1 MLSLIVLSALS
12 LAEEIDQA
20 KLNALRQYQR
30 ERLELSS
37 EVNISGGGSTAYMR
51 GPMMGYGG
59 FGFNSGFV
67 VSDPIYTS
75 RTLRVYQAKEPIST
89 LTFFKLVGDDSQFKQ
104 ASRQIKYRLR
114 RNIGRTVA
122 LVGLGVTVGG
132 WVGASRAQTEF
143 EPYLYSNAT
152 LTGFGLFWG
161 RLGSSFRQAKKMRS
175 TNSARQYSKVEVEK
189 HIDAFN
195 DDLRSKLGL
204 TIDDVWTIGVRTA
217 IIGRCRFILNTGV
230 KDHGMSSVSLSYL
243 NVAFDHNVSPPSL

>member
-104 ASRQIKYRLR
+104 ASRQIKKYRLR

-143 EPYLYSNAT
+143 ELYLYSNAT
-152 LTGFGLFWG
+152 LTGSLVCFGGL
-161 RLGSSFRQAKKMRS
+161 LGSSFPSSKENALLQTPLASM
-175 TNSARQYSKVEVEK
+175 SKVEVEK

-195 DDLRSKLGL
+195 DDLRLKLGL
-204 TIDDVWTIGVRTA
+204 TIDDVWTIESG
-217 IIGRCRFILNTGV
+217 GQQ
-230 KDHGMSSVSLSYL
+230 
-243 NVAFDHNVSPPSL
+243 

>member
-12 LAEEIDQA
+12 LAEEFDQT

-75 RTLRVYQAKEPIST
+75 RTLRVYQAKEPISS
-89 LTFFKLVGDDSQFKQ
+89 LTFFELVGDEARLEE
-104 ASRQIKYRLR
+104 ASRLLKKYRFR
-114 RNIGRTVA
+114 RNISRTVA

-132 WVGASRAQTEF
+132 WVGASKAETEAELF
-143 EPYLYSNAT
+143 IYSNAT
-152 LTGFGLFWG
+152 LTGSLVCFGGL
-161 RLGSSFRQAKKMRS
+161 LSSSFPSSKENALMRTPLTS
-175 TNSARQYSKVEVEK
+175 LSKVEVENQ
-189 HIDAFN
+189 IDSFN
-195 DDLRSKLGL
+195 DDLRERLGL
-204 TIDDVWTIGVRTA
+204 TIDDVWTIESG
-217 IIGRCRFILNTGV
+217 G
-230 KDHGMSSVSLSYL
+230 KQ
-243 NVAFDHNVSPPSL
+243 

>member
-89 LTFFKLVGDDSQFKQ
+89 LTFFKLVGDNSQFKQ
-104 ASRQIKYRLR
+104 ASRQIKKYRLR

-132 WVGASRAQTEF
+132 WVGASRAQTEDDLF
-143 EPYLYSNAT
+143 LYSNLT
-152 LTGFGLFWG
+152 LTGSLVCFGGL
-161 RLGSSFRQAKKMRS
+161 LGSSFPSSKENALLQTPLASM
-175 TNSARQYSKVEVEK
+175 SKVEVEK

-195 DDLRSKLGL
+195 DDLRLKLGL
-204 TIDDVWTIGVRTA
+204 TIDDVWTIESG
-217 IIGRCRFILNTGV
+217 GQQ
-230 KDHGMSSVSLSYL
+230 
-243 NVAFDHNVSPPSL
+243 